1 MTQETTT
8 TIEPERRAPRRAIDR
23 GPARPPSA
31 IARLWEIVPDRLLT
45 LLVTLALLALAE
57 VAARNEWVSRLIL
70 AAPTD
75 VVQTLWAGLL
85 DGIYWRHAWSTLQA
99 TLGGFALAAV
109 SAIAIAGML
118 ASIPRL
124 ERVFLP
130 IIVALQTV
138 PKIAIAPLIILW
150 LGFGGGGKL
159 IIVTIVCFFP
169 ILVNTL
175 QGLRMRDRSQLE
187 LMQSLGATRWQMF
200 RYVRV
205 PNALPFVFAGFHI
218 SILFALLG
226 AIVAEFVGSRAGLGW
241 LLLQSRAQFN
251 VAGAFAILILLM
263 VIGSALY
270 RIVHF
275 LERRI
280 VFWAK
285 DITAV
290 AP

>member
-1 MTQETTT
+1 MS
-8 TIEPERRAPRRAIDR
+8 TIITAPEDEPTVSPLPEEPEGTAIQRMWD
-23 GPARPPSA
+23 A
-31 IARLWEIVPDRLLT
+31 VPDRLLT
-45 LLVTLALLALAE
+45 ALVTIGILLLAE
-57 VAARNEWVSRLIL
+57 VAAREEWVSRLIL

-75 VVQTLWAGLL
+75 VARALWAGLV
-85 DGIYWRHAWSTLQA
+85 DGIYWRHIGSTVGA
-99 TLGGFALAAV
+99 TLGGFSLAAA
-109 SAIAIAGML
+109 SAIIIAGML

-150 LGFGGGGKL
+150 LGFGGAGKMV
-159 IIVTIVCFFP
+159 IVTIVCFFP

-175 QGLRMRDRSQLE
+175 QGLRIRDRSQLE
-187 LMQSLGATRWQMF
+187 LMQSLGATRWQTF
-200 RYVRV
+200 RYLRV
-205 PNALPFVFAGFHI
+205 PNSLPYVFAGFHI

-226 AIVAEFVGSRAGLGW
+226 AIVAEFVGSREGLGW
-241 LLLQSRAQFN
+241 LLLQARAQFN

-263 VIGSALY
+263 VVGSALY

-275 LERRI
+275 LERKI

-285 DITAV
+285 DVTAV

>member
-1 MTQETTT
+1 MPVMPMQSDVPVTGAPTVSK
-8 TIEPERRAPRRAIDR
+8 IERRPGIL
-23 GPARPPSA
+23 SS
-31 IARLWEIVPDRLLT
+31 IPDRVLT
-45 LLVTLALLALAE
+45 VLVTLLMLGVAE
-57 VAARNEWVSRLIL
+57 VAARQEWVSRLIL
-70 AAPTD
+70 APPTD
-75 VVQTLWAGLL
+75 IVRTLVAGLR
-85 DGIYWRHAWSTLQA
+85 DGIYWPHAWSTLQA
-99 TLGGFALAAV
+99 TFGGFVLAAI
-109 SAIAIAGML
+109 SAIAIAGAL

-150 LGFGGGGKL
+150 LGFGGAGKTV
-159 IIVTIVCFFP
+159 IVTIVCFFP

-175 QGLRMRDRSQLE
+175 QGLRIRDRAQLE

-205 PNALPFVFAGFHI
+205 PNALPYVFAGFHI

-226 AIVAEFVGSRAGLGW
+226 AIVAEFVGSRDGLGW
-241 LLLQSRAQFN
+241 LLLQARAQFN

-263 VIGSALY
+263 AIGSALY
-270 RIVHF
+270 RIVHL
-275 LERRI
+275 LERKI

-285 DITAV
+285 DVTAV

>member
-1 MTQETTT
+1 MT
-8 TIEPERRAPRRAIDR
+8 TIPKLEQRRRPRALPNDAPAHPLARAWE
-23 GPARPPSA
+23 A
-31 IARLWEIVPDRLLT
+31 IPDWVLT
-45 LLVTLALLALAE
+45 LVVTLGLLLLAE
-57 VAARNEWVSRLIL
+57 VTARNEWVSRLIL
-70 AAPTD
+70 APPTA
-75 VVQTLWAGLL
+75 VVQTLWAGLV
-85 DGIYWRHAWSTLQA
+85 DGIYWRHTWSTLEA
-99 TLGGFALAAV
+99 TLGGFALAAI
-109 SAIAIAGML
+109 SAITIAGLL

-150 LGFGGGGKL
+150 LGFGSSGKT

-175 QGLRMRDRSQLE
+175 QGLRMRDRAQLE

-205 PNALPFVFAGFHI
+205 PNSLPYIFAGFHI

-241 LLLQSRAQFN
+241 LLLQARAQFN
-251 VAGAFAILILLM
+251 VAGVFAILILLM
-263 VIGSALY
+263 VIGSLLY
-270 RIVHF
+270 RIVQF
-275 LERRI
+275 FERKF

-285 DITAV
+285 DVTAI

>member
-1 MTQETTT
+1 MSTPSTTAAPQPT
-8 TIEPERRAPRRAIDR
+8 RLRPAATAPEPEVPKGTLGRIWLAI
-23 GPARPPSA
+23 
-31 IARLWEIVPDRLLT
+31 PDRLLT
-45 LLVTLALLALAE
+45 LLVTLAILALAE

-75 VVQTLWAGLL
+75 VARTLWAGLN
-85 DGIYWRHAWSTLQA
+85 DGIYWRHAGSTLSA

-109 SAIAIAGML
+109 SAIVIAGLL

-150 LGFGGGGKL
+150 LGFGGAGKTM
-159 IIVTIVCFFP
+159 IVTIVCFFP

-187 LMQSLGATRWQMF
+187 LMQSLGASRWQMF

-241 LLLQSRAQFN
+241 LLLQARAQFN

-263 VIGSALY
+263 VIGSVLY
-270 RIVHF
+270 RIVHYF
-275 LERRI
+275 ERKI

-285 DITAV
+285 DVTAV

>member
-1 MTQETTT
+1 MTNQATTVEPSRARSPRPTDPTPET
-8 TIEPERRAPRRAIDR
+8 PAGPLERFWEAI
-23 GPARPPSA
+23 
-31 IARLWEIVPDRLLT
+31 PDRLLT
-45 LLVTLALLALAE
+45 LIVTLAILGLAE

-70 AAPTD
+70 APPTD
-75 VVQTLWAGLL
+75 VVVTLWAGLM

-99 TLGGFALAAV
+99 TLGGFTLAAV
-109 SAIAIAGML
+109 SAITIAGLL
-118 ASIPRL
+118 ASVPRL

-150 LGFGGGGKL
+150 LGFGAGGKT

-175 QGLRMRDRSQLE
+175 QGLRMRDRAQLE

-200 RYVRV
+200 RYIRV
-205 PNALPFVFAGFHI
+205 PNALPYVFAGFHI

-241 LLLQSRAQFN
+241 LLLQARAQFN

-263 VIGSALY
+263 VIGSILY

-275 LERRI
+275 AERKI

-285 DITAV
+285 DVTAV

>member
-1 MTQETTT
+1 MT
-8 TIEPERRAPRRAIDR
+8 ERTATAPDRPSGDRAGPTLPALPAPRPR
-23 GPARPPSA
+23 S
-31 IARLWEIVPDRLLT
+31 RLDAVPDRLLT
-45 LLVTLALLALAE
+45 LLVTLGILALAE

-70 AAPTD
+70 APPTD
-75 VVQTLWAGLL
+75 IFRTLWAGLL
-85 DGIYWRHAWSTLQA
+85 DGIYWRHAWSTLAA
-99 TLGGFALAAV
+99 TLGGFGLAAV
-109 SAIAIAGML
+109 SAITIAGLL
-118 ASIPRL
+118 ASVPRL
-124 ERVFLP
+124 ERIFMP

-150 LGFGGGGKL
+150 MGFGGGGKT

-169 ILVNTL
+169 ILVNTM
-175 QGLRMRDRSQLE
+175 QGLRMRDRAQYE
-187 LMQSLGATRWQMF
+187 LMQSLGASRWQMF

-218 SILFALLG
+218 AILFALLG

-241 LLLQSRAQFN
+241 LLLQARAQFN

-263 VIGSALY
+263 VIGSLLY

-275 LERRI
+275 LERKI

-285 DITAV
+285 DVTVV

>member
-1 MTQETTT
+1 MTDQSTSIATA
-8 TIEPERRAPRRAIDR
+8 PRDRVAGAPAGPPPRAPLT
-23 GPARPPSA
+23 
-31 IARLWEIVPDRLLT
+31 LWERVPDRLLT
-45 LLVTLALLALAE
+45 LLVTLAILAIAE
-57 VAARNEWVSRLIL
+57 MAARNEWVSRLIL
-70 AAPTD
+70 APPTD
-75 VVQTLWAGLL
+75 IVRTLIAGLQ
-85 DGIYWRHAWSTLQA
+85 DGIYWRHAMSTLGA
-99 TLGGFALAAV
+99 TLGGFGLAAV
-109 SAIAIAGML
+109 SAIVIAGLL

-150 LGFGGGGKL
+150 LGFGGAGKT

-187 LMQSLGATRWQMF
+187 LMQSLGASRWQMF

-218 SILFALLG
+218 AILFALLG

-241 LLLQSRAQFN
+241 LLLQARAQFN

-263 VIGSALY
+263 VIGTVLY

-275 LERRI
+275 LERKI
-280 VFWAK
+280 VFWSK